1 MPPKF
6 FFAPV
11 LAALVALVIA
21 FPVMAQDPNPV
32 TVTGDPNL
40 VSGSID
46 PNAPNGLNDNLIYN
60 GEYTSNPDW
69 MPVDESGY
77 PMQATFQQY
86 TNPVDGTTVLIP
98 SVSTFYFMME
108 NPQAS
113 GLDNTSAAMLDTYA
127 LATNVNSEYAMSI
140 FQQAGYT
147 GPMPATIGQ
156 VMATLLNGDVSGLG
170 LSQDAV
176 LTLLQSLNGVYMSD
190 SGNFAAMLIYTQQTC
205 NLSPAGCEALLAALA
220 GVQPPG
226 TITETAPQCPDPSV
240 KVGRISASASKTA
253 PLYPLV
259 VSQDDT
265 KRGADVT
272 YTVRIEPTAY
282 TTYTAVPQYTNEKKC
297 DPVTGVCTTR
307 RVFVKWKC
315 AGSTTYYR
323 ESVAN
328 AHASAS
334 LTADS
339 RAWIESGDLQIHYPG
354 AFLHHPDFTVGGG
367 GGSFQ
372 GNTYVWKLSGNI
384 QVADPGEFALALNGR
399 TSGTPVHAARGFNG
413 GGSLMVYL
421 REVIITK

>member
-11 LAALVALVIA
+11 FAALAALIIA

-46 PNAPNGLNDNLIYN
+46 PNAANGLNDNLVYN

-69 MPVDESGY
+69 MPLDSFGN

-98 SVSTFYFMME
+98 SVATFYYMME

-113 GLDNTSAAMLDTYA
+113 GLNSTSAAMLDTYA
-127 LATNVNSEYAMSI
+127 LATNVSSEYASDL

-147 GPMPATIGQ
+147 GALPPTIGE
-156 VMATLLNGDVSGLG
+156 VMATLLNGDASGLG
-170 LSQDAV
+170 LSSDAV

-190 SGNFAAMLIYTQQTC
+190 SGSFAAMLIYTQQTC
-205 NLSPAGCEALLAALA
+205 NLSPVGCSALLAALA
-220 GVQPPG
+220 AAQPPDV
-226 TITETAPQCPDPSV
+226 ITETAPECPDPKVVVGQISV
-240 KVGRISASASKTA
+240 SASKTA

-259 VSQDDT
+259 ISQDDT

-272 YTVRIEPTAY
+272 YTVRVEPTAY
-282 TTYTAVPQYTNEKKC
+282 TTYTAVPQYTTEKRC
-297 DPVTGVCTTR
+297 DPVTGVCTNHK
-307 RVFVKWKC
+307 VFVEWKC
-315 AGSTTYYR
+315 EPSTTYYR

-339 RAWIESGDLQIHYPG
+339 RAWIESGELQIHYPG

-372 GNTYVWKLSGNI
+372 GNTYVWNLSSNI
-384 QVADPGEFALALNGR
+384 KVADPGEFSLSLNGR
-399 TSGTPVHAARGFNG
+399 TSGTPVHAARSFNG
-413 GGSLMVYL
+413 GGSFMVYL